1 MNIWDENQTPVS
13 GRCLIYMHFLKITFL
28 YEEKTWKG
36 RNFSCLEHQLS
47 QAQQNSCCET
57 LLEVLSGLWCH
68 AVTYKEGNML

>member
-1 MNIWDENQTPVS
+1 MNIWDENQALGS
-13 GRCLIYMHFLKITFL
+13 CRCLIYLLFLKMTFW

-36 RNFSCLEHQLS
+36 RNFPCLEQQLS

-68 AVTYKEGNML
+68 AVTYKKGNIL